1 MDLFCAGRAP
11 FDHGACSPRPH
22 TAVALR
28 YPRGVKGGFTSGE
41 FDDEERPGSGPLL
54 PPEDRLWRHPSEI
67 SAPGDGERA
76 DAVGVRDRWLAR
88 EPSRSTAWSAGLVGA
103 LLATGIVL
111 VGSHLAGVLTSSPT
125 VEQTAAH
132 SLLPVSAPATTVPG
146 GVARGYGLGR
156 AIDAA
161 MLRVGTTTVSVN
173 IFRGSTEERMLGLV
187 LPADGTVVTAA
198 GALLGATSILV
209 EPPKGGV
216 DLVAT
221 VLASDSRSGL
231 ALLSVRGLPQMPSTA
246 PVMATKIAPD
256 SLALALTSAGGV
268 TYAPATITAT
278 DAAAKV
284 DGASLVDA
292 TETDLSS
299 SYAPPGSPVLDD
311 TGALIGI
318 VVGTANGRVVLCPS
332 WLIRPVTDELEHLGR
347 VTQGWMGINGT
358 TVRATGTGGVRVLA
372 VTPGS
377 AASRAGIAVGDIIT
391 AVDAEPVPSITALQ
405 GRLYADRPGS
415 TVAVVVLR
423 KGAAVALRLTLGGAH
438 G

>member
-1 MDLFCAGRAP
+1 
-11 FDHGACSPRPH
+11 
-22 TAVALR
+22 
-28 YPRGVKGGFTSGE
+28 
-41 FDDEERPGSGPLL
+41 
-54 PPEDRLWRHPSEI
+54 
-67 SAPGDGERA
+67 
-76 DAVGVRDRWLAR
+76 
-88 EPSRSTAWSAGLVGA
+88 
-103 LLATGIVL
+103 
-111 VGSHLAGVLTSSPT
+111 
-125 VEQTAAH
+125 
-132 SLLPVSAPATTVPG
+132 
-146 GVARGYGLGR
+146 
-156 AIDAA
+156 
-161 MLRVGTTTVSVN
+161 
-173 IFRGSTEERMLGLV
+173 
-187 LPADGTVVTAA
+187 
-198 GALLGATSILV
+198 
-209 EPPKGGV
+209 
-216 DLVAT
+216 
-221 VLASDSRSGL
+221 
-231 ALLSVRGLPQMPSTA
+231 
-246 PVMATKIAPD
+246 MATKIAPE